1 MVSIRAAITA
11 VLLSVSLAAARADTN
26 DDLFIAHQA
35 ATQTFEADLRQVFH
49 WSFPPRHVES
59 LGHISYQA
67 PDLLAI
73 VLTNPAPE
81 LVLVRGD
88 DLYIKRD
95 KKAPATYKLGVHH
108 GKPMQN
114 VQFLLSF
121 FQNGCT
127 NFAGLFDASI
137 TRADDA
143 QKITLVPKHTL
154 QMLPLRSV
162 ENVIAWPSMDVRSM
176 RIGLIWDSYITYEFT
191 RPRRNQPLDAAVFDV
206 PNAKAATSRRTPK
219 TDDAAASEVPEK

>member
-1 MVSIRAAITA
+1 MVSIRAALTA
-11 VLLSVSLAAARADTN
+11 ALVVAAVVSARADTN
-26 DDLFIAHQA
+26 TDAFIAHQS
-35 ATQTFEADLRQVFH
+35 ATRTFEADLRQVFH
-49 WSFPPRHVES
+49 WSFPPKHVES
-59 LGHISYQA
+59 FGHISYRA

-81 LVLVRGD
+81 LVLIRGD

-95 KKAPATYKLGVHH
+95 KKPLAEYKLGVRQ
-108 GKPMQN
+108 GKPTQN
-114 VQFLLSF
+114 VQFLLGF

-127 NFAGLFDASI
+127 NFSGLFDASI
-137 TRADDA
+137 AIENGTCTV
-143 QKITLVPKHTL
+143 TLKPRHAA

-191 RPRRNQPLDAAVFDV
+191 NPRRDQSSDASIF
-206 PNAKAATSRRTPK
+206 
-219 TDDAAASEVPEK
+219 EVPKK

>member
-1 MVSIRAAITA
+1 MVSIRAAIAA
-11 VLLSVSLAAARADTN
+11 VFVVVIPGRARADATN
-26 DDLFIAHQA
+26 ADGFVAHQT

-49 WSFPPRHVES
+49 WSFPRRHIDS

-67 PDLLAI
+67 PDFLSI

-81 LVLVRGD
+81 FVLVRGR

-95 KKAPATYKLGVHH
+95 KTALATYKLEVHN
-108 GKPMQN
+108 GKPTQR

-127 NFAGLFDASI
+127 NFADLFDVNT
-137 TRADDA
+137 TRTPDA
-143 QKITLVPKHTL
+143 CTVTLTPKHSL

-176 RIGLIWDSYITYEFT
+176 RIGLIMDGYITYEF
-191 RPRRNQPLDAAVFDV
+191 RNPRRNQPLDATVF
-206 PNAKAATSRRTPK
+206 
-219 TDDAAASEVPEK
+219 EVPTP

>member
-1 MVSIRAAITA
+1 MVSIRTAIAA
-11 VLLSVSLAAARADTN
+11 LLVVFDPCVAHADTTN
-26 DDLFIAHQA
+26 ADEFIAHQV

-49 WSFPPRHVES
+49 WSFPRRHVES

-67 PDLLAI
+67 PDFLSI

-81 LVLVRGD
+81 FVLARGQ

-95 KKAPATYKLGVHH
+95 KKALAVYKLEVHNS
-108 GKPMQN
+108 KPTQQ

-127 NFAGLFDASI
+127 NFADLFDANI
-137 TRADDA
+137 ARTLDA
-143 QKITLVPKHTL
+143 CTVTLIPKHSL

-162 ENVIAWPSMDVRSM
+162 ENVIAWPSMNVRSM
-176 RIGLIWDSYITYEFT
+176 RIGLLMDSYIIYEF
-191 RPRRNQPLDAAVFDV
+191 RNPRRNQPLDATVF
-206 PNAKAATSRRTPK
+206 
-219 TDDAAASEVPEK
+219 EVPKS

>member
-1 MVSIRAAITA
+1 MVPIRAIITA
-11 VLLSVSLAAARADTN
+11 VLLSASLTAARADTS
-26 DDLFIAHQA
+26 DDLFVAHQV
-35 ATQTFEADLRQVFH
+35 ATQTFEADVRQVFH
-49 WSFPPRHVES
+49 WSFPPKHVES

-67 PDLLAI
+67 PDFLAI
-73 VLTNPAPE
+73 VLTNPATE

-88 DLYIKRD
+88 GLYIKRD
-95 KKAPATYKLGVHH
+95 KKALATYKLGMHN
-108 GKPMQN
+108 GKPTQN
-114 VQFLLSF
+114 VQFLLGF

-143 QKITLVPKHTL
+143 QKITLLPKHTL

-191 RPRRNQPLDAAVFDV
+191 KPRRNQPLDAAVF
-206 PNAKAATSRRTPK
+206 
-219 TDDAAASEVPEK
+219 EVPKK

>member
-1 MVSIRAAITA
+1 MVSIRAAVAA
-11 VLLSVSLAAARADTN
+11 VLVGFGPCAARADTTN
-26 DDLFIAHQA
+26 ADEFVAHQV

-49 WSFPPRHVES
+49 WSFPRRHVDS

-67 PDLLAI
+67 PDFLSI

-81 LVLVRGD
+81 FVLVRGQ

-95 KKAPATYKLGVHH
+95 KKPLATYKLGMHN
-108 GKPMQN
+108 GKPTQQ

-127 NFAGLFDASI
+127 NFTDLFDANI
-137 TRADDA
+137 VRAPDA
-143 QKITLVPKHTL
+143 CTVTLTPKHSL

-176 RIGLIWDSYITYEFT
+176 RIGLIMDSYITYEF
-191 RPRRNQPLDAAVFDV
+191 RNPRRNQPLDTNVF
-206 PNAKAATSRRTPK
+206 
-219 TDDAAASEVPEK
+219 EVPKS

>member
-1 MVSIRAAITA
+1 MVSIRSAIAAL
-11 VLLSVSLAAARADTN
+11 VLTGGWVEVRADTN
-26 DDLFIAHQA
+26 ADAFAAHQA
-35 ATQTFEADLRQVFH
+35 ATRTFAADLRQVFH
-49 WSFPPRHVES
+49 WSFPPKHVES

-67 PDLLAI
+67 PDFLAI

-95 KKAPATYKLGVHH
+95 KKALARYKLGVHN
-108 GKPMQN
+108 GKPTQN

-127 NFAGLFDASI
+127 NFAGLFDAQV
-137 TRADDA
+137 TQTNDA
-143 QKITLVPKHTL
+143 QTVTLIPKHVL

-162 ENVIAWPSMDVRSM
+162 DNVISWPSMDVRAM
-176 RIGLIWDSYITYEFT
+176 RIGLILDSYITYEFT
-191 RPRRNQPLDAAVFDV
+191 NPRRNQPLDAAVF
-206 PNAKAATSRRTPK
+206 
-219 TDDAAASEVPEK
+219 EVPKR